1 VAVSPADFELY
12 SRATGAPY
20 PRTAEERMRM
30 APEAYNYSRNFAR
43 EPNIVQKAAGTL
55 GKAAQLGGALAG
67 VYGISKALGP
77 ETTAAAISA
86 LTERAAQPDSPSEPS
101 PPSNEGYQPPS
112 GGERERKRVTTGY
125 DYGDRPTQRSGP
137 PGKAPFQPK
146 EFLDKAVNTLTGG
159 ALAKGSSDPDYSAW
173 DDDEGYVDEGN
184 TRRYD
189 RFEGAGLAKQDSGGS
204 SGVDTWKEQD
214 KNRGAIRRWG
224 EDKLANRPLEKDIL
238 RAGEGATTA
247 VIGKNALDAANII
260 RGEAPMGNAVTDAVT
275 EGMGGVKEA
284 IMQRIAP
291 YHAATEFGEGIA
303 RTGHEAYEG
312 LRNAGFMGRN
322 MGQLLDWAGTQAS
335 HLPGANEAMGLGHNV
350 LEAASQVATNM
361 PVEMFFGVGGAVA
374 GATAMGV
381 ARGLNK
387 GGKALGP
394 TSDTVKRVGGPIFE
408 GLKQTAET
416 AVKVINAVKGDNP
429 QLPGGQKSIAPSR
442 GIHEGEEIQGG
453 VKGLAALPSKFVERG
468 RDDSRKVNRRF
479 QDVLSTLAKSMADKP
494 PEVREQLAREL
505 TEGRTEKKT
514 EKSRGLNFIQKAT
527 EALTSDNDE
536 EIVFPFTREEQQGPA
551 THLIR
556 RSAEREANPRYRY
569 KGAKGISSDPSTGRT
584 DIYFRASPEATGGT
598 GVQKRSFYS
607 EDPATGRYL
616 EHDALDTTQPGYQ
629 GKGYM
634 MDEEALKAKSFMSK
648 FTMATKRGMLL
659 DAVDEAGDTMQA
671 NDPYWDR

>member
-1 VAVSPADFELY
+1 
-12 SRATGAPY
+12 
-20 PRTAEERMRM
+20 M

-86 LTERAAQPDSPSEPS
+86 LTERAAQPDSPSEPPS
-101 PPSNEGYQPPS
+101 PSNESYRPSS

-137 PGKAPFQPK
+137 PEKAPFQPK
-146 EFLDKAVNTLTGG
+146 AFLDKAVNTLTGG
-159 ALAKGSSDPDYSAW
+159 ALAKGANDPDYSAW
-173 DDDEGYVDEGN
+173 DDDSEWVDEGN

-224 EDKLANRPLEKDIL
+224 EDVAAKRPLEKDML

-260 RGEAPMGNAVTDAVT
+260 RGGEPMGNAVTDAVT
-275 EGMGGVKEA
+275 KGMGGVKEA
-284 IMQRIAP
+284 VMQNIAP
-291 YHAATEFGEGIA
+291 YHAATEFGEGA
-303 RTGHEAYEG
+303 VRTGHEAYEA

-322 MGQLLDWAGTQAS
+322 VGQLLDWAGTQAS
-335 HLPGANEAMGLGHNV
+335 HLPGANEAIGLGHNV
-350 LEAASQVATNM
+350 LDAATQVATNL

-394 TSDTVKRVGGPIFE
+394 TSDAVKRVGGPVLE
-408 GLKQTAET
+408 GAVQAVQTVAK
-416 AVKVINAVKGDNP
+416 AINAVKGDNP
-429 QLPGGQKSIAPSR
+429 QLPGGQEPTSPGR

-453 VKGLAALPSKFVERG
+453 VKGLSKFVERG
-468 RDDSRKVNRRF
+468 REDSKKVKNRYL
-479 QDVLSTLAKSMADKP
+479 DVLSTLAKSMADKP
-494 PEVREQLAREL
+494 PEVREQLARQL

-514 EKSRGLNFIQKAT
+514 EKSRGLNLIQKAA

-536 EIVFPFTREEQQGPA
+536 EIAFPFTREEQQGPA
-551 THLIR
+551 THLVR
-556 RSAEREANPRYRY
+556 RSAEREANPGYRY
-569 KGAKGISSDPSTGRT
+569 KGVKGISSDPETGRT
-584 DIYFRASPEATGGT
+584 DIYFRASPETTGGT
-598 GVQKRSFYS
+598 GVQKRSYYS
-607 EDPATGRYL
+607 EDPTVGRYL

-629 GKGYM
+629 GEGYM
-634 MDEEALKAKSFMSK
+634 MDEKALQSKSFMKQFSK
-648 FTMATKRGMLL
+648 ALKGGKLMK
-659 DAVDEAGDTMQA
+659 AVDEAGDTMQA